1 MIKGAL
7 IGGKELVAR
16 VGRLDSVVKGAL
28 RQSITKLSIK
38 LQRLVKQKLSDNVL
52 RVRTG
57 RLRRSITCKVDE
69 QTWQIIGTV
78 GTNVEYA
85 ARHEFGFHGTENV
98 RAHLRMMKQAF
109 GRPVKNPRKIMV
121 QQHSRTVNTPA
132 RSFLRSSLA
141 DMQDEIVADMQS
153 AITAA
158 VKEAL

>member
-57 RLRRSITCKVDE
+57 RLRRSITYKVDE
-69 QTWQIIGTV
+69 QTGQIIGTV